1 MANRTNKQNRTFLRT
16 CSVCSSSAPHRT
28 EPNNTLVRFVFSR
41 YPCSVLFDS
50 NSNRTVPLFGS
61 CSASSNYSKQWPR
74 NNGRK
79 NNDVTGVHKYSEIGI
94 IKNSVVFA

>member
-1 MANRTNKQNRTFLRT
+1 MFG
-16 CSVCSSSAPHRT
+16 SVRLEL
-28 EPNNTLVRFVFSR
+28 EPNSTLVRFVFGKFELLKAKPSTL
-41 YPCSVLFDS
+41 YSLASELWIAGVIPGL
-50 NSNRTVPLFGS
+50 GS
-61 CSASSNYSKQWPR
+61 QNNGRGTMAEEQWPR